1 MIYLDTDVLI
11 HFLVPQDISKY
22 QAAKNIFDKIISS
35 GKLKVSYLTKQ
46 ETAYVLN
53 RLGLGK
59 QDIESALTT
68 FLTFRPVSYE
78 APEMQRAILLCKNL
92 GFQHINDCL
101 HTAIAERHCDELYT
115 FNKSDFRRIARLSK
129 LKVVVLE

>member
-11 HFLVPQDISKY
+11 HFLVPQDVSKY
-22 QAAKNIFDKIISS
+22 QIAKDLFDNLMSS
-35 GKLKVSYLTKQ
+35 GKLKVSLLTMQ

-53 RLGLGK
+53 RLGLEK
-59 QDIESALTT
+59 QDIESTLTT
-68 FLTFRPVSYE
+68 FLTFAPLSYE
-78 APEMQRAILLCKNL
+78 ASEMQRAIMLCKNL

-115 FNKSDFRRIARLSK
+115 FNKSDFRRIAQLSK

>member
-1 MIYLDTDVLI
+1 MIYLDTDVLV
-11 HFLVPQDISKY
+11 HFLVPQDVSKY
-22 QAAKNIFDKIISS
+22 RIAKEIFDKVTSA
-35 GKLKVSYLTKQ
+35 GMLKVSFLTLQ

-53 RLGLGK
+53 RLGLTK
-59 QDIESALTT
+59 QDIESSLTT
-68 FLTFRPVSYE
+68 FLTLAPVSYE
-78 APEMQRAILLCKNL
+78 VPEMQRAISLCKNL

-115 FNKSDFRRIARLSK
+115 FNKSEFKKIARLSK

>member
-22 QAAKNIFDKIISS
+22 RIAKDIFDEVISAR
-35 GKLKVSYLTKQ
+35 KLRVSFLTMQ

-59 QDIESALTT
+59 QDIESILTT
-68 FLTFRPVSYE
+68 FLTFAPVNYE
-78 APEMQRAILLCKNL
+78 APEMQRAISLCKNL
-92 GFQHINDCL
+92 GF
-101 HTAIAERHCDELYT
+101 
-115 FNKSDFRRIARLSK
+115 
-129 LKVVVLE
+129 

>member
-11 HFLVPQDISKY
+11 HFLVPQDVSKY
-22 QAAKNIFDKIISS
+22 RIAKNIFDKIMSS
-35 GKLKVSYLTKQ
+35 GKLKLSFLTMQ

-53 RLGLGK
+53 RLGLRK
-59 QDIESALTT
+59 QDVESTLNT
-68 FLTFRPVSYE
+68 FLTFGPVSYDV
-78 APEMQRAILLCKNL
+78 PEMQRAMSLCKNV

-115 FNKSDFRRIARLSK
+115 FNKSDFRRIAQFSK

>member
-11 HFLVPQDISKY
+11 HFLVPQDVSKY
-22 QAAKNIFDKIISS
+22 RLAKDIFDRLVST
-35 GKLKVSYLTKQ
+35 GTLKVSFLALQ

-59 QDIESALTT
+59 EDIESTLTT
-68 FLTFRPVSYE
+68 FLTFAPVNYE
-78 APEMQRAILLCKNL
+78 AAEMQRAIALCKNL

-101 HTAIAERHCDELYT
+101 HTAIAERHCHELYT
-115 FNKSDFRRIARLSK
+115 FNKSDFRRIAQLSK
-129 LKVVVLE
+129 LKMTVLE

>member
-22 QAAKNIFDKIISS
+22 RVAKNIFDKVISS
-35 GKLKVSYLTKQ
+35 GKFKVSFLTMQ

-59 QDIESALTT
+59 EDIESTLTT
-68 FLTFRPVSYE
+68 FLTFEPVGYE
-78 APEMQRAILLCKNL
+78 VSEMQRAISLCKNL

-115 FNKSDFRRIARLSK
+115 FNKADFRRIAQLSK
-129 LKVVVLE
+129 LKMVVLE

>member
-11 HFLVPQDISKY
+11 HFLVPQDVSKY
-22 QAAKNIFDKIISS
+22 RIAKNVFDKIISS
-35 GKLKVSYLTKQ
+35 GKLKVSFLTMQ
-46 ETAYVLN
+46 ETAYVLH
-53 RLGLGK
+53 RLGLEK
-59 QDIESALTT
+59 HDIESTLTT
-68 FLTFRPVSYE
+68 FLTFEPVSYE
-78 APEMQRAILLCKNL
+78 ASEMRRAISLCKNV

>member
-1 MIYLDTDVLI
+1 MIYLDTDVLV

-22 QAAKNIFDKIISS
+22 RTAKEIFDRASS
-35 GKLKVSYLTKQ
+35 LEKLRVSFLTMQ
-46 ETAYVLN
+46 ETAYVLH

-59 QDIESALTT
+59 QDIESILTT
-68 FLTFRPVSYE
+68 FLTFAPLNYE
-78 APEMQRAILLCKNL
+78 APEMRRAISLCKNM

-101 HTAIAERHCDELYT
+101 HTAIAERHCNELYT
-115 FNKSDFRRIARLSK
+115 FNKSDFRRIAPLSK